1 MKQNT
6 TRSETVVV
14 VISAARL
21 SRLLVLLACCCVEN
35 EWVLELNAT
44 FSLKVIISR
53 GSALTPHSRSAVE
66 KLTFP
71 PVG

>member
-6 TRSETVVV
+6 TRSQTAVV

-21 SRLLVLLACCCVEN
+21 SRLPVLLACRCVEN

-53 GSALTPHSRSAVE
+53 GSALTPHSRSAA
-66 KLTFP
+66 KNLTFP

>member
-6 TRSETVVV
+6 TRSKTVVV

-21 SRLLVLLACCCVEN
+21 PRLLVLLACCCVEN

-53 GSALTPHSRSAVE
+53 GYALTPHSRSAVE
-66 KLTFP
+66 NLTFP